1 MRLLSPRRI
10 SFLVTC
16 VLVAAVAP
24 RATAG
29 PDFTFDNQGVS
40 PFTDSSDGLTA
51 SFSTPTRGGWLMVAP
66 GYFRSP
72 FSGNALFD
80 NRVASNPNGS
90 NPLTVSFNQ
99 GVHGVSLDF
108 ATMNFGANASTF
120 TLKAYSGGANGTL
133 VGTATAVG
141 IGENLTA
148 GPNGRLTPNVSMM
161 FFPQGVIGFTSD
173 TSFDTL
179 VLSAGPAV
187 DFAIDNLLVSV
198 PEPGG
203 MALAGVALL
212 GACVS
217 AWKRR
222 GRRN

>member
-1 MRLLSPRRI
+1 
-10 SFLVTC
+10 
-16 VLVAAVAP
+16 LVAAVAP

-40 PFTDSSDGLTA
+40 PFADSSDGLTA
-51 SFSTPTRGGWLMVAP
+51 SFSTPTGGGWLMVGP
-66 GYFRSP
+66 GYFKSP

-90 NPLTVSFNQ
+90 NPLTVSFSQ
-99 GVHGVSLDF
+99 GVHGVTLDF

-141 IGENLTA
+141 VAENLTF
-148 GPNGRLTPNVSMM
+148 GSNGFTPATSIM
-161 FFPQGVIGFTSD
+161 FFPQGVIGLTSD
-173 TSFDTL
+173 TSFDTI